1 MLRIE
6 GLNHATFPISDVD
19 KARDFYG
26 RILGLRELPW
36 PNVPGARGAFFACGA
51 GEIHL
56 AEKDAPLMRELIAI
70 NINPHVAFTVES
82 VAEVKSLLQQEGI
95 PFFEF
100 ARNLAGRRDYESVP
114 Y

>member
-26 RILGLRELPW
+26 RILGLRELPR

-51 GEIHL
+51 GDHRLSARVL
-56 AEKDAPLMRELIAI
+56 A
-70 NINPHVAFTVES
+70 F
-82 VAEVKSLLQQEGI
+82 
-95 PFFEF
+95 
-100 ARNLAGRRDYESVP
+100 
-114 Y
+114 